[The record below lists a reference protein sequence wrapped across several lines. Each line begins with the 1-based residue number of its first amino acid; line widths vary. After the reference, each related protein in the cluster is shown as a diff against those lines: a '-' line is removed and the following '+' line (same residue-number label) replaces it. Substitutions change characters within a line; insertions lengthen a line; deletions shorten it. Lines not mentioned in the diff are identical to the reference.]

1 MTDGFD
7 NFDPDERADEYY
19 DEDEYSEEFDN
30 EDDLDPYE
38 EAEEYRD
45 VFSESDSELRI
56 LGHHSPVVLQQVNP
70 IVPPSIDTSD
80 LVRGNGGTS
89 IIIQA
94 AGKSYTLFDVL
105 TKDPM
110 GFHATVLPDPTNL
123 AVPLGA
129 ALGLEFGFSG
139 TFGLSASVEIGRG
152 ISFNIPGNRVRG
164 YIIGGAL
171 TVGLSYRG
179 FITAGTG
186 HIKSEILI
194 DNREAPLGV
203 GAAITYNLLPFT
215 QSVRFRCSD
224 HRVADVFIE
233 FLTNAAVVLHGFQQG
248 PGQMLPA
255 ERVPGTATQVRV
267 TNLGGAIAQALT
279 QMVVE
284 F

>member
-7 NFDPDERADEYY
+7 NFDPDDRTDEYY
-19 DEDEYSEEFDN
+19 DEDEYNEEFDN
-30 EDDLDPYE
+30 GDLDPYE
-38 EAEEYRD
+38 EDEQYRD
-45 VFSESDSELRI
+45 VFEESNSELRI
-56 LGHHSPVVLQQVNP
+56 LGHHSPVVLQQANP

-94 AGKSYTLFDVL
+94 AGKSQTLFDVL

-110 GFHATVLPDPTNL
+110 GFHVTVLPDPTNL

-129 ALGLEFGFSG
+129 VLALEFGFSG
-139 TFGLSASVEIGRG
+139 TFGLAASVEIGRG
-152 ISFNIPGNRVRG
+152 LTFNVPGNRVRAN
-164 YIIGGAL
+164 ITGGGL

-179 FITAGTG
+179 FVTVGSA

-203 GAAITYNLLPFT
+203 GAAVTYNLLPFT

-255 ERVPGTATQVRV
+255 ERVPDTATQVRV